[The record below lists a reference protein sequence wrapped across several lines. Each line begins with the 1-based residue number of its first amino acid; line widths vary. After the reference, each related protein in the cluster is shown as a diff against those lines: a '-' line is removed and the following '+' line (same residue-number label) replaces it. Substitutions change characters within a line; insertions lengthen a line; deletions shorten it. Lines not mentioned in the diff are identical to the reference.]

1 MDLIVGFH
9 KVDGMNTVVVV
20 VDRCTKYA
28 MFIVALT
35 MCTIEVAAELL
46 YRNMVKYFGVP
57 SDIVRDRDV
66 QFTGKF

>member
-1 MDLIVGFH
+1 
-9 KVDGMNTVVVV
+9 
-20 VDRCTKYA
+20 
-28 MFIVALT
+28 
-35 MCTIEVAAELL
+35 VAAELL